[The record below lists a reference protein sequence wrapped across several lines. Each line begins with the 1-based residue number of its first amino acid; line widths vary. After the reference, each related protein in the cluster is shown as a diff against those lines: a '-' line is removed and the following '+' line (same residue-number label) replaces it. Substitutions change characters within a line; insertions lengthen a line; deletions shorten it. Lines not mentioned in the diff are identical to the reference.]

1 MSSIKNMSLLKN
13 FLFSFCISIILI
25 LIGFVIYA
33 VILTNTNIKEDNI
46 GIVIACIYG
55 ISVLIGSILFNSKI
69 AKKGIINGCFLGIL
83 IFLSIYIISSIIYRT
98 FSLNFF
104 GFLIMLFCIG
114 MGGIGGI
121 IGVNLKK

>member
-1 MSSIKNMSLLKN
+1 MSIKNMSFLKN
-13 FLFSFCISIILI
+13 FLFSFGISII

-55 ISVLIGSILFNSKI
+55 ISALIGSLLFSSKI
-69 AKKGIINGCFLGIL
+69 AKRGIINGCFLGIL

-104 GFLIMLFCIG
+104 GILIMLFCIG